1 MEPISVYNKLI
12 TIPSDDFPF
21 ENIINGEGYKFREGS
36 YRVLF
41 YKYKEIMPTAD
52 TVLEEGDHLIVAG
65 VRSAVEDTI
74 NMLTVCNLSLPN

>member
-21 ENIINGEGYKFREGS
+21 ENIINGENYKFREGS

-41 YKYKEIMPTAD
+41 YKYKDYVIWGMTARI
-52 TVLEEGDHLIVAG
+52 LENFLNKIK
-65 VRSAVEDTI
+65 
-74 NMLTVCNLSLPN
+74 NNLEK